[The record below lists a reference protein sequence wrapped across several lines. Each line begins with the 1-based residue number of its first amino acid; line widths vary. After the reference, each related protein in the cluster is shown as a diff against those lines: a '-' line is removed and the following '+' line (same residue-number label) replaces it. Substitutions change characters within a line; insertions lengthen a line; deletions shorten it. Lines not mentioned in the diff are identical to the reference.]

1 MNQKINILIVF
12 LFCQFIFVQIVQSNT
27 IQYTSPVSGSV
38 YNMESTNIIIGFS
51 EKINSGYI
59 RNLPISL
66 TGSLSGNH
74 SYKLEIVEKGT
85 RIIISPDSRFA
96 FGEKVTVSGLKG
108 HDDLSF
114 YIRNSKPNVTFDAN
128 SDLEFTN
135 KEKVYPFHRDFLVAP
150 DSLPVFTIYN
160 SGSTA
165 SGYLFLSNFSGVN
178 INSYLMI
185 LQNSGVP
192 VKAIA
197 LNLKGYDFKKQNDNL
212 LTYYEE
218 MIHCFLG
225 LNSSYEVVDT
235 FYTGN
240 GYTTDIHELRVQP
253 DGSAWLLSYD
263 AETVDMSVI
272 VSGGKPNA
280 IVTGLIIQ
288 KIDVNKHVV
297 FQWRSW
303 DHFQIT
309 DATHENLTAY
319 NIDYVH
325 GNAIEVESDGN
336 ILLSSR
342 HLDEITKINSVT
354 GEIIWRLGGKNNEFN
369 FLNDSIG
376 FSHQHHIRRLE
387 NAHIMLFDNG
397 NYHTPAF
404 SRVVEYSI
412 DEGAKTLFLEWQY
425 RHTPEIFSSAMG
437 SAQRLSNGNTLI
449 GWGAAATTLTEVTPQ
464 GNIAYE
470 LSLPATEMSYRA
482 YRDEW
487 GSVTLGQPD
496 EQGAPEAYCLY
507 QNNPNPFNPTTNIN
521 YRLAKNSYVTLKVYN
536 VLGKEI
542 TTLVN
547 GFQNAG
553 EHKVQF
559 PGSQNVIGQL
569 QSGIYFYKLQ
579 TESFTDVKKM
589 VLVK

>member
-1 MNQKINILIVF
+1 
-12 LFCQFIFVQIVQSNT
+12 
-27 IQYTSPVSGSV
+27 
-38 YNMESTNIIIGFS
+38 
-51 EKINSGYI
+51 
-59 RNLPISL
+59 
-66 TGSLSGNH
+66 
-74 SYKLEIVEKGT
+74 
-85 RIIISPDSRFA
+85 
-96 FGEKVTVSGLKG
+96 
-108 HDDLSF
+108 
-114 YIRNSKPNVTFDAN
+114 
-128 SDLEFTN
+128 
-135 KEKVYPFHRDFLVAP
+135 
-150 DSLPVFTIYN
+150 
-160 SGSTA
+160 
-165 SGYLFLSNFSGVN
+165 
-178 INSYLMI
+178 
-185 LQNSGVP
+185 
-192 VKAIA
+192 
-197 LNLKGYDFKKQNDNL
+197 
-212 LTYYEE
+212 
-218 MIHCFLG
+218 
-225 LNSSYEVVDT
+225 
-235 FYTGN
+235 
-240 GYTTDIHELRVQP
+240 
-253 DGSAWLLSYD
+253 
-263 AETVDMSVI
+263 
-272 VSGGKPNA
+272 
-280 IVTGLIIQ
+280 
-288 KIDVNKHVV
+288 
-297 FQWRSW
+297 
-303 DHFQIT
+303 
-309 DATHENLTAY
+309 
-319 NIDYVH
+319 
-325 GNAIEVESDGN
+325 
-336 ILLSSR
+336 
-342 HLDEITKINSVT
+342 
-354 GEIIWRLGGKNNEFN
+354 LGGKNNEFN

-496 EQGAPEAYCLY
+496 NQGAPEAYCLY
-507 QNNPNPFNPTTNIN
+507 QNYPNPFNPTTNIN